1 LPDNAF
7 FVNLKF
13 HENDRKTGFVKD
25 TFFISFETTIP
36 GIVRSLMVLNN
47 FFVIIEMS
55 IFDSSM
61 QRPIKSNCMKQDNG
75 K

>member
-1 LPDNAF
+1 MTEKPGLSRT
-7 FVNLKF
+7 L
-13 HENDRKTGFVKD
+13 
-25 TFFISFETTIP
+25 FFISFETTIP

-55 IFDSSM
+55 IFDSSK